1 MPAIECCAATFQL
14 KNIEGNPMAK
24 KQTQPTFETFDFT
37 SMLQNFKMPGVDIDG
52 LMAAQQKNIDA
63 INAANRATWEGMQSL
78 AQRQSEVLQA
88 TMAAATASL
97 QSLSDVK
104 SPEELTKKQAEMMR
118 TAFEQALGNMREMA
132 DMLTASN
139 KEAFAVMSQRVE
151 SGMEELKQMMDKA
164 KG

>member
-1 MPAIECCAATFQL
+1 
-14 KNIEGNPMAK
+14 MAK
-24 KQTQPTFETFDFT
+24 KQAQPNFETIDF
-37 SMLQNFKMPGVDIDG
+37 SSLMQNFKVPGVDIEG

-78 AQRQSEVLQA
+78 AQRQSEILQA
-88 TMAAATASL
+88 TMEAATASL
-97 QSLSDVK
+97 QSLADIK
-104 SPEELTKKQAEMMR
+104 SPEEMTKKQAELMR
-118 TAFEQALGNMREMA
+118 AAFEQALGNMREMA

-151 SGMEELKQMMDKA
+151 AGMEELKQMMEKA